1 MTTTHRTLAALILA
15 VGATA
20 LVTPTAHAMPAD
32 GPLNFSV
39 DEELGKLHTLDPTGK
54 VGQAVTS
61 LAPALLTPLTGVH
74 RDAAGSA
81 SD

>member
-32 GPLNFSV
+32 GPLHFSV
-39 DEELGKLHTLDPTGK
+39 DEELGKLHNLGPTGK

-61 LAPALLTPLTGVH
+61 LVPALLTPLAGVH

>member
-20 LVTPTAHAMPAD
+20 LVNPTAHAMPSD

-39 DEELGKLHTLDPTGK
+39 DEELGKLHHLGPTGK
-54 VGQAVTS
+54 VGQALAS
-61 LAPALLTPLTGVH
+61 LAPALLTPLADVH
-74 RDAAGSA
+74 RDADGTA